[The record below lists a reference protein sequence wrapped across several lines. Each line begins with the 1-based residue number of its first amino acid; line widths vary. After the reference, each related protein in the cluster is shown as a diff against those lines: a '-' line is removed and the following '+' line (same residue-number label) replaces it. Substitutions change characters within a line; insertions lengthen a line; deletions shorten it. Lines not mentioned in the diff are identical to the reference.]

1 MIEAVL
7 VVLTK
12 ARPGREADLDDW
24 YTNIHIRDALR
35 FRGSITAQRFSRS
48 AAQPMALPASF
59 DWQCLALYD
68 VFDAARFS
76 REHWENALTTRMM
89 VTDAIDDSVLEDYH
103 YYPLAFRDNDPD
115 APHTG
120 GVILE
125 QLNAVP
131 GQEAAFR
138 AWYTESYLPQA
149 ARRPGVKS
157 ASFAVFREA
166 GQMIP
171 TTPGHHYVGIYKLN
185 DAAAWGAWQDSP
197 ALADAPCLDRLSLRV
212 THWDWLTPQLTKD
225 AVQHPSSQG
234 LAAEEQARLRM
245 GDRVLTSGAD
255 KLGAAQSTGA
265 SGDASR

>member
-24 YTNIHIRDALR
+24 YTNIHVRDALR

-48 AAQPMALPASF
+48 SDQPMELPTSF

-68 VFDAARFS
+68 VFDAERFS
-76 REHWENALTTRMM
+76 REHWENALTSRMM

-103 YYPLAFRDNDPD
+103 YYPLAFRDNDPET
-115 APHTG
+115 AHCG

-125 QLNAVP
+125 QLNAAQ
-131 GQEAAFR
+131 GQDAAFR
-138 AWYTESYLPQA
+138 EWYVDEYLPVA
-149 ARRPGVKS
+149 AKRPGLQS
-157 ASFAVFREA
+157 ASLAMFRSH

-171 TTPGHHYVGIYKLN
+171 TTPGHNYVGIYKVN
-185 DAAAWGAWQDSP
+185 DPAAWQAWQES
-197 ALADAPCLDRLSLRV
+197 RLLSGAACVDQATLRI
-212 THWDWLTPQLTKD
+212 THWDWLTAKLTKD
-225 AVQHPSSQG
+225 AAQNPSAAG

-245 GDRVLTSGAD
+245 GDRVLTSGTE
-255 KLGAAQSTGA
+255 KLGAA
-265 SGDASR
+265 